1 MPIARGKLP
10 EILHID
16 SLTVQCLLFPI
27 STVDLILS
35 IDDVCFVL
43 PYLTDILYPQ
53 ARPGVLT
60 YNPQLTH
67 FDLTKNALAEFKER
81 DKIPIFTEDKCWKFN
96 ANIYTDKKSPLLVF
110 TIIHII

>member
-43 PYLTDILYPQ
+43 PYLTDKLTYFTP
-53 ARPGVLT
+53 RTPGVCT
-60 YNPQLTH
+60 YL
-67 FDLTKNALAEFKER
+67 
-81 DKIPIFTEDKCWKFN
+81 
-96 ANIYTDKKSPLLVF
+96 
-110 TIIHII
+110 

>member
-1 MPIARGKLP
+1 M
-10 EILHID
+10 
-16 SLTVQCLLFPI
+16 
-27 STVDLILS
+27 DLILS

-53 ARPGVLT
+53 DPRCT
-60 YNPQLTH
+60 YFYNPQLTH

-96 ANIYTDKKSPLLVF
+96 ANIYTDKKVLLLF
-110 TIIHII
+110 FFLQ